1 MGNSSTRR
9 SELGSVRET
18 RPGRWQARIT
28 RGTRIDGKPRTVSK
42 TFGSESEAWDWIAT
56 MHVRMD
62 GDGTAL
68 RGITVGTI
76 WKAYE
81 SERRGKLANST
92 LDRYAGCMSRHI
104 LPAVGDVDASRLS
117 VSAVQSMIDG
127 IDGRTEAKHCK
138 AALSSILTWSVRHDI
153 LMENPI
159 RSAHFAY
166 PGDEGHE
173 WHDEGAFNDDPFAAI
188 EGSRD
193 VWGAQTVMKAFP
205 LMHGLPLE
213 PVWLAMVGG
222 GLRMEE
228 AFALRGM
235 DVRRIVVNGQSV
247 TQVAV
252 HHAENAQDGRHRTKN
267 RRSVRIVALLEPFG
281 DRMWELASGVARDAR
296 VCSVSPNNQSRT
308 WRKLFDTLPSDP
320 EKRKHV
326 PKKNGFVHKGTLYDL
341 PYIPLSRMRATH
353 ETLMQEAG
361 VLDSINA
368 AMHGHS
374 QQVSYS
380 NYQRADVTE
389 AARKASEYLR
399 VVS

>member
-1 MGNSSTRR
+1 MGNSNTRR

-42 TFGSESEAWDWIAT
+42 TFGSESEARDWIAS
-56 MHVRMD
+56 MHVQMD

-68 RGITVGTI
+68 RGITVRAI

-81 SERRGKLANST
+81 TDRKGRLANST
-92 LDRYAGCMSRHI
+92 LSRYRGCMDRQV
-104 LPAVGDVDASRLS
+104 LPTLGDVDASRLS

-138 AALSSILTWSVRHDI
+138 AALSSVLTWAVRHDI
-153 LMENPI
+153 LRENPI

-166 PGDEGHE
+166 PGDEGSQ
-173 WHDEGAFNDDPFAAI
+173 WHDEDAFDDDPFAAI

-205 LMHGLPLE
+205 LMRSLPLE

-235 DVRRIVVNGQSV
+235 DVRRVEVNGQPV

-281 DRMWELASGVARDAR
+281 ERMWELASGVAKNER
-296 VCSVSPNNQSRT
+296 VCRVSPNNQSRT
-308 WRKLFDTLPSDP
+308 WRKLFEKLPSDP
-320 EKRKHV
+320 EKAKHV
-326 PKKNGFVHKGTLYDL
+326 PKKEGFVHKGALCDL

>member
-1 MGNSSTRR
+1 MARR
-9 SELGSVRET
+9 KVGSIRELPNGRFEASVSVGFRVDGAPRREYATFAGRDEAERWVARTAAELGRSPT
-18 RPGRWQARIT
+18 LAAG
-28 RGTRIDGKPRTVSK
+28 RTVS
-42 TFGSESEAWDWIAT
+42 D
-56 MHVRMD
+56 
-62 GDGTAL
+62 L
-68 RGITVGTI
+68 

-81 SERRGKLANST
+81 AERRCRLANST
-92 LDRYAGCMSRHI
+92 LDRYKGCMDRRI
-104 LPAVGDVDASRLS
+104 LPAMGGVDISRVTVPMVQDVLDASP
-117 VSAVQSMIDG
+117 
-127 IDGRTEAKHCK
+127 GRTEARQCK
-138 AALSSILTWSVRHDI
+138 AALSSMLTWAVRHGM
-153 LMENPI
+153 LESNPI
-159 RSAHFAY
+159 RSAHFSY
-166 PGDEGHE
+166 PGDEGSE
-173 WHDEGAFNDDPFAAI
+173 WEDESVWEDDPFAAI
-188 EGSRD
+188 EGGRD
-193 VWGAQTVMKAFP
+193 VWGAQTVMGAFP
-205 LMHGLPLE
+205 LMRGLPLE

-235 DVRRIVVNGQSV
+235 DVRRIRIKVGKKMLMV

-281 DRMWELASGVARDAR
+281 ERLWELASGVAKDER
-296 VCSVSPNNQSRT
+296 VCRVSPNNQSRT
-308 WRKLFDTLPSDP
+308 WRKLFDKLPSDP
-320 EKRKHV
+320 KKAKHV
-326 PKKNGFVHKGTLYDL
+326 PKKEGFVHKGVLGEL

-380 NYQRADVTE
+380 NYQRADATE
-389 AARKASEYLR
+389 ATRRASEYLR